1 MKKEYQSPYTTYIQV
16 ETNIICVSTGGG
28 SLEGM
33 TPGESGVWE

>member
-28 SLEGM
+28 AIEGIGK
-33 TPGESGVWE
+33 TPGVWE